1 MVCDP
6 QPRHPLPAAGRA
18 VAASVALPRGG
29 LCPGWAPSRLHEWK
43 QAAIAASRCVGRI
56 SRPACLAWAVATLLV
71 WSASYLLRHPG
82 PAALEP
88 PSPFGSFAIEGVVL
102 ALAWLGA
109 WLGAGALILSGAVV
123 LRDPPSHD

>member
-1 MVCDP
+1 M
-6 QPRHPLPAAGRA
+6 AGRRI
-18 VAASVALPRGG
+18 VRL
-29 LCPGWAPSRLHEWK
+29 SR
-43 QAAIAASRCVGRI
+43 A
-56 SRPACLAWAVATLLV
+56 ACLAWAIAALLV

-123 LRDPPSHD
+123 LREPPSHD